1 MPEANLPPLRVIND
15 PGSEESET
23 VNVAKVEKNLEE
35 LPEMTRERIMKAFA
49 LRLETAI
56 VIVVSLSYSSNTN
69 TIDEKLW
76 FSSEVY

>member
-1 MPEANLPPLRVIND
+1 MPEPNLPPLRVIND
-15 PGSEESET
+15 PRSEESEH

-56 VIVVSLSYSSNTN
+56 VIVVSSLYN
-69 TIDEKLW
+69 
-76 FSSEVY
+76 

>member
-35 LPEMTRERIMKAFA
+35 LPEMTRKRIMKGFG

-56 VIVVSLSYSSNTN
+56 VIVVSLSYS
-69 TIDEKLW
+69 
-76 FSSEVY
+76 